1 MINRRFIIKKKLGQ
15 GRSAVY
21 LCEDLE
27 QAGKNVA
34 LKILHAYSSEEE
46 KKAFKDEF
54 QMLQKLD
61 HPSIIQAYERGTIL
75 EVTETEPI
83 SIGSK
88 YLAMEY
94 FDGKELLDYLI
105 KNESSLK
112 EIIAQICS
120 VLFYLHQSNYIY
132 YDLKLE
138 NILVNEINGKP
149 VLKLIDLGFA
159 RSHINQTDDVITG
172 TAEYLAP
179 EILKKEPHDHRID
192 LYSFGIL
199 LYHLIYEKFPFDSK
213 DQLEIYKEQIE
224 KEFYFPE
231 TKYSAELINVVK
243 KLLRKNPEERYFTS
257 IQILYDLNI
266 QITEQLFRDW
276 VPIQVFSDRT
286 DILNV
291 VNRYVSTPPSGEV
304 IIIRGFERAGKT
316 AVSREIYSRYENVVQ
331 LPNDRT
337 KSGFPLI
344 KFFLNKLIYNELIFE
359 KLSSDTIDLVNKIIN
374 NQSEDLTNDL
384 KLVVNKITSLNRFI
398 LLLDDFNLYDSFSLE
413 VFKEI
418 FPVFQVNGCNI
429 ILTEK
434 SDLDYVTGFI
444 NNSVHL
450 DLTSFTTV
458 QIDEL
463 LEKTYAGFFPIND
476 VRQLIM
482 KHADFLP
489 GNVMEF
495 LRDLVLLKIIR
506 FDYDGIKVV
515 SDESSE
521 TILVNLYEEV
531 YNIRFKSLNED
542 ELKIS
547 SILSSFENIPDNKIL
562 VQLTGCSEEKF
573 SGIIED
579 LKRKHILQS
588 QSQAG
593 LNFSSDGLKNFV
605 YSQIPNKRKHH
616 ENIAETIKQ
625 YFPQF
630 SKVELARQYQICERY
645 DNSFLLLMREVEDA
659 EKISAL
665 KYSRSILEQILK
677 LPLKPKQIF
686 DVKLKLSSL
695 YDTLNDFQQ
704 TYSTASDLLKE
715 NLADQVKS
723 DLLLM
728 QGNALIRIG
737 EIQKGMDILKS
748 LLPIIKDDKKKL
760 KLMLNI
766 AGAELDANNFE
777 SASLM
782 CHDIIKNPSASYEI
796 LGDAYNLLGIVL
808 FHFKNDIDSALDYF
822 KQCLNSY
829 KTASS
834 LQRVAAAEINIGNIF
849 NIRGNYDDAE
859 KHWNHSLEITQ
870 STGNLYQQGKVS
882 LNLGGFYFH
891 NLNLDKSVENYNKA
905 KIIFNSLGDQAD
917 YGLTE
922 TNLGEIYL
930 FLCEYQT
937 AIAYLNSA
945 RDVFHKIQNYI
956 EEAEVLFLIGKVNYK
971 MGNYKFLAENITEL
985 INISELI
992 DNPAR
997 INLHISFL
1005 TSFHEIGIQKKAD
1018 DHNLKKIA
1026 EEYLKQEERINYFE
1040 AIILQAKYFLHAGE
1054 SKKALDLLLDVNF
1067 TNVSKTNA
1075 YLEAEKLFLTGMI
1088 ANSSS
1093 EFDLK
1098 NPAFYF
1104 QEALKK
1110 IEDLHVT
1117 ELTWQ
1122 IFFEMTT
1129 YYANRGNLS
1138 KAKEYA
1144 HYGRSLLNYFGEK
1157 FNDERIK
1164 EFFFSSAHRKI
1175 AWEKFTEII
1184 NFD

>member
-645 DNSFLLLMREVEDA
+645 DQSYLLLMSEVEDA
-659 EKISAL
+659 EKMSAF
-665 KYSRSILEQILK
+665 KHEQNILERLLN
-677 LPLKPKQIF
+677 LPLNHQQVF
-686 DVKLKLSSL
+686 EVKFKLCLL
-695 YDTLNDFQQ
+695 YHLLNIYKNAFNLVKE
-704 TYSTASDLLKE
+704 LLKE
-715 NLADQVKS
+715 NLNEDENKN
-723 DLLLM
+723 LLIIK
-728 QGNALIRIG
+728 GNSLIKLG
-737 EIQKGMDILKS
+737 EVVEGKEILKT
-748 LLPIIKDDKKKL
+748 LLPSIKDETEKL
-760 KLMLNI
+760 KIMLDIAWSEFETNNYDVAANI
-766 AGAELDANNFE
+766 VNRVINNPLSQSE
-777 SASLM
+777 Y
-782 CHDIIKNPSASYEI
+782 K
-796 LGDAYNLLGIVL
+796 GDSYNLLGS
-808 FHFKNDIDSALDYF
+808 IDYYQKDDLHSALF
-822 KQCLNSY
+822 NFEK
-829 KTASS
+829 S
-834 LQRVAAAEINIGNIF
+834 LKEYSDANLTHRISAIEINIGNMY
-849 NIRGNYDDAE
+849 NILGDYEKVE
-859 KHWNHSLEITQ
+859 KHWNKSLEISS
-870 STGNLYQQGKVS
+870 STGNYYQQGKVL
-882 LNLGGFYFH
+882 LNLGGFRFH
-891 NLNLDKSVENYNKA
+891 NLNFEAAIENYRKA
-905 KIIFNSLGDQAD
+905 GIIFNSLGDQYD
-917 YGLTE
+917 RGLTE
-922 TNLGEIYL
+922 SNLGEVYL
-930 FLCEYQT
+930 FICDYQN
-937 AIAYLNSA
+937 AIDALKNA
-945 RDVFHKIQNYI
+945 IEIFQKIQNMLEQSEALFLLAKVYSKIGNHVQFDKTI
-956 EEAEVLFLIGKVNYK
+956 EELHNLASLHTGSERIKLHVNYLK
-971 MGNYKFLAENITEL
+971 YIKRSE
-985 INISELI
+985 ISQDMNPI
-992 DNPAR
+992 DIYR
-997 INLHISFL
+997 IAN
-1005 TSFHEIGIQKKAD
+1005 
-1018 DHNLKKIA
+1018 
-1026 EEYLKQEERINYFE
+1026 EYFSLEERLNYFE
-1040 AIILQAKYFLHAGE
+1040 AMSLLVNYYILQGE
-1054 SKKALDLLLDVNF
+1054 SLKAFDLLSDKNF
-1067 TNVSKTNA
+1067 KEVCDSNI
-1075 YLEAEKLFLTGMI
+1075 YLEIEKLYLIGK
-1088 ANSSS
+1088 AASKNSSLYPKDS
-1093 EFDLK
+1093 ISYFNEAYNLMSDLNINETMCK
-1098 NPAFYF
+1098 LIF
-1104 QEALKK
+1104 
-1110 IEDLHVT
+1110 
-1117 ELTWQ
+1117 ELSNSYN
-1122 IFFEMTT
+1122 E
-1129 YYANRGNLS
+1129 RGNVI

-1144 HYGRSLLNYFGEK
+1144 SYGRSLINLMAEQFK
-1157 FNDERIK
+1157 DERMK
-1164 EFFFSSAHRKI
+1164 EIYLNSSYRKN

-1184 NFD
+1184 NFS